1 MGTGQVHRD
10 VVMEQLARVLGS
22 PPFQRAQRSSALLR
36 YLVEAAMEGRSDRV
50 KEYTVGVEALG
61 RGSAFDARTDPIV
74 RAEASRLRSRL
85 ERYYET
91 VGRGDPVIISLPK
104 GGYVPE
110 FALQPAG
117 EPPAPERNP
126 KMRFGGNRAAWAAV
140 SGLLLGSLLAAIA
153 YIRLAGSNSAEHRF
167 QQFDVEL
174 KSEGLLGS
182 DVSTD
187 MALSAD
193 GRRLVFVS
201 RDAAGVTHL
210 YARRLDEA
218 RATRLQGT
226 DGVRCPFLSPDGM
239 WVGFWADGKLKKIS
253 LDGGS
258 PVVLAD
264 TTDVLGASWADNGD
278 IIAALNPTGQLWRV
292 PQTGGAP
299 QSILNLQPNFPG
311 PVWPQVLPGGRYVIY
326 SAFGNEGPDRGS
338 IEVLSLKDGNRRVLV
353 RGGTFGRYLPGGY
366 LTYINQST
374 LYAIPFDPNRAVVSG
389 SAVPVLDDVSY
400 STTFGF
406 AQLDISAT
414 GTLVYR
420 KSAANGRFVI
430 QWLDRAGNTSE
441 LVSRPARYEWLG
453 FSPGGTR
460 LAYSVVESGTRSY
473 WVRDLE
479 RGEDI
484 RLADNDW
491 YSLLWSADGR
501 ALILGGSHG
510 MSWIHAD
517 PAAGRIETPHPLNVS
532 RNIQVPWSF
541 SPDGKRLAYHEMSP
555 RSGFDLWSAPVEMTS
570 SNLKLGTPEPLLR
583 TQAFEVYPAFSPD
596 GHWFAYA
603 SNESGAWE
611 VYVRKYPDDGTKVR
625 VSDSGGSIPRWSS
638 NGRELFYRTDDQRLH
653 VVSYHVSHGSF
664 VPGKPRAWSSQSL
677 ADTGVLPNFE
687 LAAGGDRV
695 AVLMPAAP
703 SVDRQTQNHITMMLN
718 FAGKVRDRLHS
729 AR

>member
-1 MGTGQVHRD
+1 MGTGQVQRD
-10 VVMEQLARVLGS
+10 AILKQLSRVLAS
-22 PPFQRAQRSSALLR
+22 SSFQRAQRSGALLR
-36 YLVEAAMEGRSDRV
+36 YLVEKTVEGRSDHL
-50 KEYTVGVEALG
+50 KEYTVGAEALG
-61 RGSAFDARTDPIV
+61 RGSSFDTRTDPIV

-91 VGRGDPVIISLPK
+91 AGRGDPVIISLPK

-110 FALQPAG
+110 FALQPAA
-117 EPPAPERNP
+117 EPPEPERVSRT
-126 KMRFGGNRAAWAAV
+126 RFAANRGAWVAV
-140 SGLLLGSLLAAIA
+140 SGLLLGSLLAAVSYTRRA
-153 YIRLAGSNSAEHRF
+153 DSRSAEHRF
-167 QQFDVEL
+167 QQFDIEL
-174 KSEGLLGS
+174 KSEGILGS
-182 DVSTD
+182 EVSTD

-193 GRRLVFVS
+193 GSRLVFVS
-201 RDAAGVTHL
+201 RDAAGITHL

-218 RATRLQGT
+218 RAERLAGT
-226 DGVRCPFLSPDGM
+226 DGARCPFFSPDGM
-239 WVGFWADGKLKKIS
+239 WVGFWADGRLKKIS

-258 PVVLAD
+258 PVVLAE

-278 IIAALNPTGQLWRV
+278 IIAALNPTGQLWRI

-299 QSILNLQPNFPG
+299 QSILNLQPNFPR
-311 PVWPQVLPGGRYVIY
+311 PAWPQVLPGGRYVIY
-326 SAFGNEGPDRGS
+326 SAFGDEGPDRGS
-338 IEVLSLKDGNRRVLV
+338 IEVLSLKDGSRRVLV

-366 LTYINQST
+366 LTYINQAT
-374 LYAIPFDPNRAVVSG
+374 LYAIPFDLNRAVVSG

-400 STTFGF
+400 STTFGY

-414 GTLVYR
+414 GTMVYR

-430 QWLDRAGNTSE
+430 RWLDRAGTSSE
-441 LVSRPARYEWLG
+441 LVSRPARYEWLR
-453 FSPGGTR
+453 FSPDGKR

-479 RGEDI
+479 RGEDV
-484 RLADNDW
+484 RLTDNDW
-491 YSLLWSADGR
+491 YSLLWSADGH
-501 ALILGGSHG
+501 AIILGGTHG
-510 MSWIHAD
+510 MAWIHTDHVSGSVEA
-517 PAAGRIETPHPLNVS
+517 PHPLNVS
-532 RNIQVPWSF
+532 RNVQVPWSF

-555 RSGFDLWSAPVEMTS
+555 GSGFDLWSAPVES
-570 SNLKLGTPEPLLR
+570 IDGNLRMGTPEPLLR

-596 GHWFAYA
+596 GHWYAYA

-638 NGRELFYRTDDQRLH
+638 NGRELFYRTDDQRLR
-653 VVSYHVSHGSF
+653 VVAYHVSHGSF
-664 VPGKPRAWSSQSL
+664 VASSSRAWSTRSL

-687 LAAGGDRV
+687 LSPGDDRV

-703 SVDRQTQNHITMMLN
+703 SGDQQTQNHITMMLN
-718 FAGKVRDRLHS
+718 FAVKVRDRLHS